1 MTAKHVFTISPVQP
15 FADTLAAELLK
26 QNVSDPAELART
38 VLFLPTRRACRTVQE
53 AFLRQSGGK
62 PLMLPRLLPF
72 SAVEKPETQASLGLP
87 VAADPPDAIA
97 PLRRRLLLAKLIQRR
112 DQTLSAQKA
121 LDLADTLA
129 AFLDEVYIEGM
140 PFDRLKDI
148 VPVELAAHWQE
159 TLTFLEI
166 ITDVWQDI
174 LAEEHVIDAADRQ
187 VRLFS
192 ALARHW
198 RATPP
203 DYPVIAAGSTGSRP
217 ATADLLDAIASME
230 NGKIILPGLDTISDD
245 ESFAAVEPSHPQYNL
260 KKLLERM
267 GVPRRDVLP
276 FGTPATER
284 SERRRLICEAMRPA
298 ATTDAWRTASKFG
311 QDALTGVRKIDCAD
325 EREEALVIAMILR
338 QTLETPEKTA
348 ALITPDR
355 FLARRVVAEM
365 KRWGIEMD
373 DSAGTNL
380 TLTPTGTFLLLLGQA
395 AQSNAAPADLLAC
408 LKHPTALG
416 GQSFAPF
423 RSTVRELE
431 RRLLR
436 GKRPG
441 SGLSGLLDAAAQN
454 VGDRNLVPFVSDLI
468 ERIGDFIDM
477 MTGRDPLPFGEML
490 DAHLTAAERLA
501 QSADKSGA
509 ERLWSG
515 DAGEAAADFLTQIKE
530 QADLIG
536 DIAPAEY
543 LPLIYALFKGVTVRP
558 KYGTHPRLDI
568 LGTMEARLI
577 QPDVMILGGLNEGV
591 WPQTPET
598 DPWLSRPMREKCG
611 LPSPER
617 KIALSAHDFA
627 QAFCAR
633 NLIMTRAVKSGG
645 TPGVPSRW
653 LSRLQTVLGISGLT
667 FDGGDELSWARE
679 IDKPAVS
686 LSFLPP
692 KPTPP
697 VSARPRRLSVTKIET
712 LMRDPYGIY
721 ARHILGLQKIK
732 DIDEPFSA
740 ADFGAIAHKII
751 EVFCKRHADGVIP
764 DDAENEILAVADEQ
778 IAAPDCAQTDAT
790 FWKPRLQSVLIWF
803 VDQMR
808 ECGDIKKVYSE
819 CDGALTFT
827 TKGGSFA
834 LTGRADRIDLLKDGS
849 ARIVDYKTGAPPS
862 EKRVVTGYAPQ
873 LPLEAAIYKYGAF
886 DDVPP
891 ADVERLE
898 YWRLIGRKKGGTVK
912 RLKADAQELTDDALN
927 RLKDLINAYDDE
939 SMPYYATP
947 DTSLSLAYNDYE
959 HLARFDE
966 WATAAENED
975 DDEDDGEAE
984 DEE

>member
-1 MTAKHVFTISPVQP
+1 MTAKRVFTISPALP
-15 FADTLAAELLK
+15 FADTLAAELLR
-26 QNVSDPAELART
+26 QNRSDPAELART
-38 VLFLPTRRACRTVQE
+38 VLFLPTRRACKTVQE

-62 PLMLPRLLPF
+62 PLMLPRLIPF
-72 SAVEKPETQASLGLP
+72 SAIEKPETQALLGLP
-87 VAADPPDAIA
+87 AADLPDAIA
-97 PLRRRLLLAKLIQRR
+97 PLRRRLLLAKLIKRR
-112 DQTLSAQKA
+112 DGTLSAQKA
-121 LDLADTLA
+121 LDLADALA
-129 AFLDEVYIEGM
+129 AFLDEVYIESM

-166 ITDVWQDI
+166 VTDVWQNI
-174 LAEEHVIDAADRQ
+174 LAEERVIDAADRQ

-198 RATPP
+198 RENPP
-203 DYPVIAAGSTGSRP
+203 EYPVVAAGSTGSRP
-217 ATADLLDAIASME
+217 ATADLLDAIASAE
-230 NGKIILPGLDTISDD
+230 NGKVVLPGLDTLSDD

-260 KKLLERM
+260 KRLLERM
-267 GVPRRDVLP
+267 GVNRRDVLP
-276 FGTPATER
+276 FGAKTAERTER
-284 SERRRLICEAMRPA
+284 LRLISEAMRPA
-298 ATTDAWRTASKFG
+298 ATTDGWRTAPKFEP
-311 QDALTGVRKIDCAD
+311 DVLNGVRRIDCAD
-325 EREEALVIAMILR
+325 EREEALVIALILR

-365 KRWGIEMD
+365 NRWGIEMD

-380 TLTPTGTFLLLLGQA
+380 TLTPTGTFLLLLGQTA
-395 AQSNAAPADLLAC
+395 LSNAAPADLLAC

-416 GQSFAPF
+416 GKSFAPF

-436 GKRPG
+436 GRRPG
-441 SGLSGLLDAAAQN
+441 NGLAGLLTAAENDENGSA
-454 VGDRNLVPFVSDLI
+454 RLVPFVTGLI
-468 ERIGDFIDM
+468 DRIGDFIDLM
-477 MTGRDPLPFGEML
+477 SGGAPLPFGEML
-490 DAHLTAAERLA
+490 DVHLTAAERLA
-501 QSADKSGA
+501 QSADKTGA

-515 DAGEAAADFLTQIKE
+515 DAGDAAADFLTQIKE

-543 LPLIYALFKGVTVRP
+543 LPLLYALFKGVTVRP

-591 WPQTPET
+591 WPQTPEV

-611 LPSPER
+611 LPPPER

-627 QAFCAR
+627 QAFCAE

-653 LSRLQTVLGISGLT
+653 LSRLQTVLGISGLK
-667 FDGGDELSWARE
+667 FDGGDERDWARE
-679 IDKPAVS
+679 IDKPAAS

-697 VSARPRRLSVTKIET
+697 ASARPRRLSVTRIET

-721 ARHILGLQKIK
+721 ARYVLGLKKLK
-732 DIDEPFSA
+732 DVDEPFSA
-740 ADFGAIAHKII
+740 ADFGTIAHKVV
-751 EVFCKRHADGVIP
+751 EVFCERHANGVPP
-764 DDAENEILAVADEQ
+764 DNAEDEILAVADEQ
-778 IAAPDCAQTDAT
+778 IDALGYARTDAT
-790 FWKPRLQSVLIWF
+790 FWKPRLRSVLIWF
-803 VDQMR
+803 VKRMR
-808 ECGDIKKVYSE
+808 ESGDIKKIHCE
-819 CDGALTFT
+819 RDGKLRFE
-827 TKGGSFA
+827 TKGGEFA
-834 LTGRADRIDLLKDGS
+834 LTGCADRIDLLKDGS

-862 EKRVVTGYAPQ
+862 EKSVVAGYAPQ
-873 LPLEAAIYKYGAF
+873 LPLEAAIYKYGEF
-886 DDVPP
+886 DGVPR
-891 ADVERLE
+891 ADVGTLE
-898 YWRLIGRKKGGTVK
+898 YWRLIGRKEGGTVR
-912 RLKADAQELTDDALN
+912 RLKADARELADDALN

-939 SMPYYATP
+939 STPYYATP
-947 DTSLSLAYNDYE
+947 DTSLSLKYNDYE

-966 WATAAENED
+966 WATAARDDDDDGDDTED
-975 DDEDDGEAE
+975 DNG
-984 DEE
+984 